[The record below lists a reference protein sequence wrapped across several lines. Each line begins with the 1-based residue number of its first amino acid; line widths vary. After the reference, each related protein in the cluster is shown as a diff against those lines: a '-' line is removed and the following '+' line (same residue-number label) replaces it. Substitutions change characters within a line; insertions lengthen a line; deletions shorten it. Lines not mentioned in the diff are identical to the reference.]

1 MAGIKH
7 LIECHCYLAIFKSD
21 SKIPP
26 VHKFP
31 VYSKIDSN
39 DKIIEKIVKCN
50 NCEALHRVME
60 VGMSQLVPGRD
71 QTTVTV
77 TKDDLLNNLSNIITR
92 VLLQYDCDISSWEH
106 VEDII
111 EEKRWGEFVILR
123 REIINE
129 KTNVKLME
137 VLGVENIK
145 IKNEIID
152 EFLK

>member
-1 MAGIKH
+1 MPGVKH
-7 LIECHCYLAIFKSD
+7 LIECHCFLKVFSQNEKQIN
-21 SKIPP
+21 
-26 VHKFP
+26 HKFA
-31 VYSKIDSN
+31 VYSKINQN
-39 DKIIEKIVKCN
+39 DKVIPKLVKCN
-50 NCEALHRVME
+50 NCEALHRITE
-60 VGMSQLVPGRD
+60 VGISQLVPGRD
-71 QTTVTV
+71 QTSVTV
-77 TKDDLLNNLSNIITR
+77 TKEDLSNNLSNIITR
-92 VLLQYDCDISSWEH
+92 VLIQYDCDISSWEH

-137 VLGVENIK
+137 VLGAENIK